1 MSDIKHRVKTF
12 IRLLLGVYTANDYI
26 RMGRYLAGG
35 GTAKFV
41 KKKFDRIGVVYHL
54 EIPNFK
60 TIGRNLVLAHPSGI
74 TVNPQAIIGDDCVIF
89 KNVTIG
95 SIRSGK
101 RKGVPQIGNH
111 CVIGAGAF
119 VCGGIHIGDNVL
131 IAANSFVDF
140 DVPDNA
146 IVIGNPGT
154 IHHKDNATRDYQS
167 TFGL

>member
-1 MSDIKHRVKTF
+1 MSNIKNKVKTF
-12 IRLLLGVYTANDYI
+12 IRLLFGIYTANDYI
-26 RMGRYLAGG
+26 RLGRYLAGG

-101 RKGVPQIGNH
+101 REGVPQIGNH

-119 VCGGIHIGDNVL
+119 VCGGIHVGDNVL

-140 DVPDNA
+140 DVPDNS
-146 IVIGNPGT
+146 IVIGTPGA
-154 IHHKDNATRDYQS
+154 IHHKENATKDYPS
-167 TFGL
+167 TFGV

>member
-1 MSDIKHRVKTF
+1 M
-12 IRLLLGVYTANDYI
+12 
-26 RMGRYLAGG
+26 
-35 GTAKFV
+35 
-41 KKKFDRIGVVYHL
+41 YHL

-101 RKGVPQIGNH
+101 REGVPQIGNH

-119 VCGGIHIGDNVL
+119 VCGGIHVGDNVL

-140 DVPDNA
+140 DVPDNS
-146 IVIGNPGT
+146 IVIGNPGA
-154 IHHKDNATRDYQS
+154 IHHKENATKDYPS
-167 TFGL
+167 TFGV

>member
-1 MSDIKHRVKTF
+1 MSNIKNKVKTF
-12 IRLLLGVYTANDYI
+12 IRLRFGIYTANDYI
-26 RMGRYLAGG
+26 RLGRYLAGG

>member
-1 MSDIKHRVKTF
+1 MSGIKHRVKTF

-26 RMGRYLAGG
+26 RLGRYLAGG
-35 GTAKFV
+35 GTEKFV

-101 RKGVPQIGNH
+101 REGVPQIGNH

-140 DVPDNA
+140 DVPDNS
-146 IVIGNPGT
+146 IVIGNPGI
-154 IHHKDNATRDYQS
+154 IHHKDNATKDYPS
-167 TFGL
+167 TFGV